1 MIYAL
6 GALSAVLAV
15 LLVIVGRALILAEDD
30 RVVLDRKTI
39 DDLISKGAAQERMHV
54 EFVEF
59 LMNNPKYLPLAVR
72 PSEFNRPVI
81 NYALQREVEAAQA
94 RRDQQDA
101 DIDLLEGP
109 F

>member
-15 LLVIVGRALILAEDD
+15 LLVIVGRALNLAEDD
-30 RVVLDRKTI
+30 RMVLDHKTI
-39 DDLISKGAAQERMHV
+39 DDLIRAQERKHV

-59 LMNNPKYLPLAVR
+59 LMNNPKYLPRAVR
-72 PSEFNRPVI
+72 PNGFNETVI